1 MADAL
6 FVVLR
11 KVGLFLGEGALERIG
26 TEIIEVAPILTNLS
40 IA

>member
-26 TEIIEVAPILTNLS
+26 TEIVDEGPDRRPEGG
-40 IA
+40 